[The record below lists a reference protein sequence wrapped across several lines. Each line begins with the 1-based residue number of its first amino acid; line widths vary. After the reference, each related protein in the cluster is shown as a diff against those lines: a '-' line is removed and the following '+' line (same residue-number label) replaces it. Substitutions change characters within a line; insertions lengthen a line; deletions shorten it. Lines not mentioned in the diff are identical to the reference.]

1 MNSDDRK
8 ILREI
13 RDQNQIILEIVGLT
27 WDKMQTLATKSELR
41 RVADDVAWMKRAL
54 KETNRDLKALSRRVT
69 SIQDALQAAS
79 VI

>member
-54 KETNRDLKALSRRVT
+54 KETNRDLKALSGRVT